1 MVIDQQI
8 IITIT
13 IENQTKIIIIKI
25 IKLLNEIY
33 SYLALEN
40 LLISAAICK
49 LIPNPKN
56 PILLNIILI
65 NLLLSGIM
73 NFIIKYYFFYL

>member
-13 IENQTKIIIIKI
+13 IENQIKIII
-25 IKLLNEIY
+25 IKLLNENY

-40 LLISAAICK
+40 LLISAAI
-49 LIPNPKN
+49 N
-56 PILLNIILI
+56 
-65 NLLLSGIM
+65 
-73 NFIIKYYFFYL
+73 